1 MKMIEVYSYDE
12 MEQSGL
18 PLDILEEMR
27 RFGYARFESFEEAD
41 CVSLE
46 MLDHENLLLSKGSI
60 LLYMEKGRTTC
71 FSAKKEEIS
80 SLIREVQEKYT
91 EERMIYGLFAEL
103 TISDDASFDAIEQ
116 EVMALERALLS
127 EGKRDCVA
135 EIIGLRKRLMV
146 LKKFYEQ
153 FLNVLDMLI
162 QNENGIFDGKNIKSF
177 KMLARRTERRFQNVL
192 NLRESVTQVRE
203 SYEAEVDISLNQTM
217 KIFTVVTTIFLPLT
231 LIVGWY
237 GMNFAIPEYSWKYG
251 YLFVILLSVVFILS
265 GILFFRKKKWF

>member
-1 MKMIEVYSYDE
+1 MIEVYSYDE

-251 YLFVILLSVVFILS
+251 YLVVILLSVVFILS
-265 GILFFRKKKWF
+265 

>member
-1 MKMIEVYSYDE
+1 MIEVYSYDE

-103 TISDDASFDAIEQ
+103 TISDDASFDA
-116 EVMALERALLS
+116 
-127 EGKRDCVA
+127 
-135 EIIGLRKRLMV
+135 
-146 LKKFYEQ
+146 
-153 FLNVLDMLI
+153 
-162 QNENGIFDGKNIKSF
+162 
-177 KMLARRTERRFQNVL
+177 
-192 NLRESVTQVRE
+192 
-203 SYEAEVDISLNQTM
+203 
-217 KIFTVVTTIFLPLT
+217 
-231 LIVGWY
+231 
-237 GMNFAIPEYSWKYG
+237 
-251 YLFVILLSVVFILS
+251 
-265 GILFFRKKKWF
+265 